1 MALPNLVAMASA
13 EHLIIPN
20 HLGFVVDGNRRWA
33 REHNLPTA
41 EGHRRGYEVIKKM
54 AYVCQERGIKFVSAF
69 IFSTENWGRARDE
82 VEYLMKL
89 FLYAFKNDAKKMIAD
104 GFKII
109 FLGRRNRV
117 SKDILDIIDEVE
129 RESSNNT
136 GTTLALYFNYGG
148 HAEIIDAVRHFA
160 ADVQAGRVD
169 LADMTDERFHQYL
182 YHPELPDIDMMVR
195 TSGEC
200 RVSGFS
206 LWRIAYSEFMF
217 LEKKWPDVTSDDLD
231 MVIAEYSHRNRRFGR

>member
-1 MALPNLVAMASA
+1 MTST

-54 AYVCQERGIKFVSAF
+54 AYACQERGIKFVSAF
-69 IFSTENWGRARDE
+69 IFSTENWGRSEDE
-82 VEYLMKL
+82 VNYLMKI
-89 FLYAFKNDAKKMIAD
+89 FIFAVKHDVAKLIHD

-109 FLGRRNRV
+109 FLGRRDRV
-117 SKDILDIIDEVE
+117 SAEILQAIQQIEAD
-129 RESSNNT
+129 SAGNA

-148 HAEIIDAVRHFA
+148 HAEIIDAARHLA
-160 ADVQAGRVD
+160 ADVQSGKTN
-169 LADMTDERFHQYL
+169 LADMTDERFRQYL

-200 RVSGFS
+200 RVSDFS

-217 LEKKWPDVTSDDLD
+217 LEKKWPDITSDDLD
-231 MVIAEYSHRNRRFGR
+231 DVIAEYSHRNRRFGK